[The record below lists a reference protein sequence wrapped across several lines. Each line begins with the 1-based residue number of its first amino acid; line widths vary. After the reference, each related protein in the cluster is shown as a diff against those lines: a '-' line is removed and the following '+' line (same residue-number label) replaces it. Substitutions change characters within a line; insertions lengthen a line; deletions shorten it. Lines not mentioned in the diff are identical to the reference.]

1 VSQDQTAVKAAL
13 AGDASAYEVLVQRY
27 QQPMFRLAFRYLGD
41 TDRARA
47 ACVEAFER
55 AYRGLAQFDG
65 RAQFGTWLY
74 RIVANTCKS
83 HLRRQTR
90 ERERFLPLEAGNAAP
105 DSRPGPRSRLLEQE
119 TQQEVQRAIA
129 TLSPKIRS
137 AWILFAAE
145 GLKVAEIAQ
154 VEGCSV
160 GAVKSRL
167 FHARRKLQ
175 AELREYLGEVTR

>member
-1 VSQDQTAVKAAL
+1 MSEDQTAVKATL
-13 AGDASAYEVLVQRY
+13 AGDASAYEVLVERY
-27 QQPMFRLAFRYLGD
+27 QQQAFRLALRYLGD
-41 TDRARA
+41 GDAAQA
-47 ACVEAFER
+47 ACIEAFER
-55 AYRGLAQFDG
+55 AYRGLAKFDG
-65 RAQFGTWLY
+65 RATFGTWLY

-83 HLRRQTR
+83 HLRRETR
-90 ERERFLPLEAGNAAP
+90 HRQRFLPLEAGDAAP
-105 DSRPGPRSRLLEQE
+105 DSRPTPRSRLLEKE
-119 TQQEVQRAIA
+119 TKQEVQRAIA

-145 GLKVAEIAQ
+145 GLKMAEIAQ

-175 AELREYLGEVTR
+175 AELREYLGEVAR